1 MERQSISDRIGSQ
14 VLEITGRRYNPK
26 CYNIDDSG
34 MIQLAHFSQNLRQI
48 NLSYSSVTD
57 VGLLSLASI
66 SSLQSFVLLHQ
77 QGLAPGGL
85 VAALLTCGGLTKV
98 KLHSSTR
105 FMLPEQ
111 LIKHIEA
118 RG

>member
-1 MERQSISDRIGSQ
+1 MNHRDAGKSHMKI
-14 VLEITGRRYNPK
+14 LTL
-26 CYNIDDSG
+26 
-34 MIQLAHFSQNLRQI
+34 LALPILQI